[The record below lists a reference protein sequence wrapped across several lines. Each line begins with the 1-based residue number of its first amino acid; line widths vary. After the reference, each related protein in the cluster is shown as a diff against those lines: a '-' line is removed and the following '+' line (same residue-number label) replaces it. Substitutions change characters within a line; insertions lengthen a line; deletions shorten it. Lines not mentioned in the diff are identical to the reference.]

1 MIRLYK
7 EMILMKKVIILCL
20 LNVFILSY
28 LYGVRSLRYFKDE
41 AKKRAVNQS
50 KIDSLKA
57 KVNFEGSIIYDDINN
72 KFRLYKGNF
81 TDIKISSNPDSTE
94 MKEIFEQVYI
104 KAKPFFIY
112 GDEPVLQDKMEIS
125 SNSFSIK
132 YSQEKNGKKYEGQI
146 IYFSKEKCFFFKKLE
161 EIIYHDMEEYTRQ
174 RTIMQERAE
183 RFKQETGFEG
193 TITQHFRENGPMR
206 FGSIGGNFS
215 DIVVTA
221 KEDTVIMKQ
230 VFEQVRAKVMPY
242 VKAEEGQLFAEKVT
256 TDITVTRVIYNQ
268 KINGYPVYRSG
279 RLVIDY
285 NFSTSEFI
293 ITDNTREIS
302 AEYVPI
308 NITEDEAIE
317 IVKKHYGETSN
328 SIFVIRTLQPPLA
341 YSPINEKANFNYF
354 KLCYLVKYND
364 ILHHIDPTTGNI
376 IYYWKIPVFY

>member
-1 MIRLYK
+1 
-7 EMILMKKVIILCL
+7 MKKVIMLILL
-20 LNVFILSY
+20 VLIVVISLN
-28 LYGVRSLRYFKDE
+28 
-41 AKKRAVNQS
+41 AN
-50 KIDSLKA
+50 
-57 KVNFEGSIIYDDINN
+57 
-72 KFRLYKGNF
+72 
-81 TDIKISSNPDSTE
+81 SNED
-94 MKEIFEQVYI
+94 M
-104 KAKPFFIY
+104 
-112 GDEPVLQDKMEIS
+112 
-125 SNSFSIK
+125 
-132 YSQEKNGKKYEGQI
+132 QEYNRKWN
-146 IYFSKEKCFFFKKLE
+146 
-161 EIIYHDMEEYTRQ
+161 
-174 RTIMQERAE
+174 IMQERAE